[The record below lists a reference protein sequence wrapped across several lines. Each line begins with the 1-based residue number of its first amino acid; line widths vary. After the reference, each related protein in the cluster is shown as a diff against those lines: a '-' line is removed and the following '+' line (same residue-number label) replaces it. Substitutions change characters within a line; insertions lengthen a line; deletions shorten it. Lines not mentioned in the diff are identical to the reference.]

1 MRRTKSGLKAT
12 LTLAA
17 VVGGLAFV
25 SPPARAD
32 EVVARE
38 TIYAGPNRA
47 LLWTGVFTAGVPYVA
62 SAVVGAESGYTPD
75 RSIFI
80 PFAGPWVD
88 LAQRSG
94 CPIAAASCNG
104 ETADKVLLV
113 ADGIFQGIGAITIV
127 SAFLFPE
134 RSAWRARRAAAREI
148 HFSPLTLRQGGGLTA
163 FGTF

>member
-1 MRRTKSGLKAT
+1 MRRTRTWLQAT
-12 LTLAA
+12 LTLSA
-17 VVGGLAFV
+17 VVGGLAFAAV
-25 SPPARAD
+25 PAHAD
-32 EVVARE
+32 EVVVRE

-47 LLWTGVFTAGVPYVA
+47 LLWSGVFTAGVPYLA
-62 SAVVGAESGYTPD
+62 SAVVASESGYTPD
-75 RSIFI
+75 RSLFI

-113 ADGIFQGIGAITIV
+113 GDGIFQGIGAITII

-134 RSAWRARRAAAREI
+134 RHARRAATREI